1 MDVALRGGCSPTRV
15 FMDEAGVVH
24 SGYTT
29 VARTGPL
36 TLSKDREVGDLKTT
50 RLDPCQTL
58 VIHLD

>member
-24 SGYTT
+24 SGYTM

-36 TLSKDREVGDLKTT
+36 TLSKDREVGDWKQPDST
-50 RLDPCQTL
+50 PAQTL

>member
-24 SGYTT
+24 SGYTM

-36 TLSKDREVGDLKTT
+36 TLSKDREVGD
-50 RLDPCQTL
+50 
-58 VIHLD
+58 